1 MRHLFPTTLA
11 LFLALLAPSSVT
23 QDEVEAPLPA
33 IARTGARTVALPAA
47 PPGTWS
53 DFFIEH
59 QANPERLK
67 RIEPRLLQLGG
78 LAEQAYAAADFPSSL
93 ELGLDQLR
101 LLPDFPPALLLVGTT
116 CFRLRRYEDCRRV
129 IDRFLEVAPSEV
141 WRTQVLG
148 HALYTLGLPAEG
160 RDHYRAI
167 LDVLPESVEAR
178 RGLALCLYQL
188 GETEASAAELTTI
201 LEERPDHAEA
211 WVALARVRFDQ
222 EQLEAAQEAAA
233 RAMELAPF
241 EPIGYFIGFRVLYE
255 LGEDE
260 AGEALEQRWREL
272 TDASA
277 NLAGLRNR
285 LLHSPNSAGLLRGLA
300 SELAALGDRRSMIPV
315 LRRLTALPGSIE
327 QRVERD
333 VFAIRCVAR
342 VGDLETARRN
352 LASLA
357 ELHGDQPVVK
367 AMQAE
372 LELEGGQE

>member
-1 MRHLFPTTLA
+1 MKHPLWILAALVLA
-11 LFLALLAPSSVT
+11 LPVAP
-23 QDEVEAPLPA
+23 QDQVEAPLPA
-33 IARTGARTVALPAA
+33 IARTGARVVNLTAA
-47 PPGTWS
+47 PPGTWA
-53 DFFIEH
+53 DFFVEH
-59 QANPERLK
+59 QVNPERLEG
-67 RIEPRLLQLGG
+67 IEPRLLRLGG
-78 LAEQAYAAADFPSSL
+78 LAEQAYAAADFPSAL

-101 LLPDFPPALLLVGTT
+101 LMPDFPPALLLVGTT
-116 CFRLRRYEDCRRV
+116 CFRLRRYQDCQRV
-129 IDRFLEVAPSEV
+129 IERFLEVAPSEV

-188 GETEASAAELTTI
+188 GETEAAATELTTI
-201 LEERPDHAEA
+201 LDLRPDHAEA

-222 EQLEAAQEAAA
+222 EQLEAAQAAAA

-241 EPIGYFIGFRVLYE
+241 EPIGYFIGFRVLFE

-260 AGEALEQRWREL
+260 DGEALELRWREL

-277 NLAGLRNR
+277 NLASLRNR
-285 LLHSPNSAGLLRGLA
+285 LLHSPTSPGLLRGLA
-300 SELAALGDRRSMIPV
+300 SELAALGDRRSMIPI

-357 ELHGDQPVVK
+357 ELHGEQPAVK
-367 AMQAE
+367 ALQAE
-372 LELEGGQE
+372 LGPEPKSGQE